1 MRKPVL
7 KIKRLYKKATIPQQM
22 TLGSC
27 GFDVSII
34 DDVNIFPHN
43 RVACHTGLAMAI
55 PKGYHG
61 ELHIRSSLGIKG
73 IRLANCTGIIDSDY
87 RGEIICVLQND
98 NDTTLHLKEGARIAQ
113 LLLYKDPA
121 FNIKVVDVLDK
132 TDRNEGGF
140 GSTNNIQIENKGE
153 DK

>member
-27 GFDVSII
+27 GFDVSITH
-34 DDVNIFPHN
+34 DVNIFPH
-43 RVACHTGLAMAI
+43 RSVPCHTGLAMAI

-61 ELHIRSSLGIKG
+61 ELHVRSSLGIKG

-87 RGEIICVLQND
+87 RGELICVLT
-98 NDTTLHLKEGARIAQ
+98 NDTDETLHLKEGYRIAQ
-113 LLLYKDPA
+113 LLLYKDPT

-140 GSTNNIQIENKGE
+140 GSTNNIQINKEGE

>member
-1 MRKPVL
+1 MRNPVL
-7 KIKRLYKKATIPQQM
+7 KIKRLDAKATIPQQM

-27 GFDVSII
+27 GFDVSITH
-34 DDVNIFPHN
+34 DVNIFPH
-43 RVACHTGLAMAI
+43 RSVACHTGLAMAI

-61 ELHIRSSLGIKG
+61 ELHIRSSLGING

-87 RGEIICVLQND
+87 RGELICVLT
-98 NDTTLHLKEGARIAQ
+98 NDTDDTLHLKEGSRIAQ

-132 TDRNEGGF
+132 TERNEGGF
-140 GSTNNIQIENKGE
+140 GSTNNIQIEKEGE